1 MNCIIV
7 DDDPNCI
14 KALNG
19 LIQEYLPNV
28 KVMGTAK
35 NLKEAVQL
43 INSHE
48 PDAVFLDVEIQDESG
63 FDLFKFIP
71 SPEFEV
77 IFTTA
82 HEKYAL
88 KAIKS
93 SCFDFL
99 LKPIDIEELMN
110 TMSRLNS
117 RLKSNHQ
124 IKERA
129 SVLLK
134 NVDEQSKKVSR
145 IAIPTSDEMVFVE
158 TDRIMYLEGD
168 AKYTKIH
175 TVDDK
180 DFLSSKNIGEF
191 EEFLD
196 DEVFFRC
203 HRSWI
208 VNLNFINKFH
218 KSDSQ
223 IELNNGHLIDVSTR
237 KKEAFMKLFNRV

>member
-19 LIQEYLPNV
+19 LILEYLPNV

-35 NLKEAVQL
+35 NLKEAVTL
-43 INSHE
+43 INTHE

-99 LKPIDIEELMN
+99 LKPIDIEELTSTIVKQEKEKYGVYRDEN
-110 TMSRLNS
+110 NKLHWVAAECTHLKCIVKWNNDEKSWDCPCHGSRFNFKGEVLNGPANNP
-117 RLKSNHQ
+117 LDYH
-124 IKERA
+124 E
-129 SVLLK
+129 
-134 NVDEQSKKVSR
+134 DEF
-145 IAIPTSDEMVFVE
+145 PEF
-158 TDRIMYLEGD
+158 
-168 AKYTKIH
+168 
-175 TVDDK
+175 K
-180 DFLSSKNIGEF
+180 D
-191 EEFLD
+191 
-196 DEVFFRC
+196 
-203 HRSWI
+203 
-208 VNLNFINKFH
+208 
-218 KSDSQ
+218 
-223 IELNNGHLIDVSTR
+223 
-237 KKEAFMKLFNRV
+237 